1 MLQYES
7 SLVRKPIEDVFA
19 EGHLK
24 ALYQDKSFGCA
35 IMITGAENVKSNKTE
50 PDNRFNIMSHVNDIP
65 VSLAQRMH
73 YHLIVVMLPEKIDD
87 LQVQNFSII

>member
-7 SLVRKPIEDVFA
+7 SLVRKPIDEVFA

-24 ALYQDKSFGCA
+24 ALYQDKNFGCA
-35 IMITGAENVKSNKTE
+35 IMVTEANGVKNNGTA
-50 PDNRFNIMSHVNDIP
+50 PDTQFEIMSHVNDIP

-73 YHLIVVMLPEKIDD
+73 YHLNVVMLPEKIDD